1 MTCKGN
7 SIAAPGARILIADD
21 NTRLLRVLKAV
32 LEGDGHEVIL
42 AEDGHQALECARQ
55 ARPALA
61 ILDVNMP
68 GLDGFA
74 VCDRL
79 RAVTDAPIIFL
90 TARTGEV
97 DVLRGL
103 SLGAD
108 DYLTKPFS
116 LAELKARVDA
126 KLRRSGAH
134 GLVGFQDDFLEIDL
148 EHGRVRR
155 DGEELSLSPK
165 QYQLLAHLV
174 RHQGTIVSH
183 ARLLAEVWGEGYEG
197 ERGYLALYVRYLRER
212 LERDPSDPAY
222 IRTHHGLGYSFLGT
236 APSALA

>member
-1 MTCKGN
+1 VKCKGH
-7 SIAAPGARILIADD
+7 SVAAPGARILIADD

-42 AEDGHQALECARQ
+42 AEDGHQALERARQ

-126 KLRRSGAH
+126 KLRRSGAR
-134 GLVGFQDDFLEIDL
+134 GLVGFQDGFLEIDL

-174 RHQGTIVSH
+174 RHQGTIVPH
-183 ARLLAEVWGEGYEG
+183 ARLLEEVWGEGYEG

-212 LERDPSDPAY
+212 LERDPSNPAY